1 MRGGVAGVG
10 ADGLLQHLGCLA
22 VLSPEGIND
31 RQIVI
36 GLGQRG
42 MVLGQRGKQPDGL
55 IVFFCSAAITACRNR
70 NCTSLLSFLSWA
82 CTRWAAA
89 LSCPFSINCCTSSTA
104 AGLACAPPW
113 LSSEAHMTAATDIGR
128 SHAQRTRG
136 LPSKGRTKARNM
148 DALSKDG
155 VDRRLALSL
164 VRQMLTKT
172 RIL

>member
-1 MRGGVAGVG
+1 MYTVGGSAELPFFHQ
-10 ADGLLQHLGCLA
+10 LLHF
-22 VLSPEGIND
+22 INGS
-31 RQIVI
+31 R
-36 GLGQRG
+36 
-42 MVLGQRGKQPDGL
+42 
-55 IVFFCSAAITACRNR
+55 ACM
-70 NCTSLLSFLSWA
+70 C
-82 CTRWAAA
+82 
-89 LSCPFSINCCTSSTA
+89 
-104 AGLACAPPW
+104 PPW